1 MVSRAPVES
10 SQGHR
15 GFVSWDGLGAALS
28 LGCAVHCASLPLLF
42 GLWPGIG
49 LVLDAHGHDHG
60 HVHAG
65 DWLFF
70 SHQAEG
76 LIVGVLLAFASIV
89 LAMGWLRHRQSG
101 PALLALPAALL
112 LLVAA
117 FGPGTAPAIHVGM
130 QVLGGIGIGLAHVLN
145 LRALRPQACCPAR
158 AA

>member
-42 GLWPGIG
+42 GLWPGVG
-49 LVLDAHGHDHG
+49 LVLDAHAHG
-60 HVHAG
+60 HVHG
-65 DWLFF
+65 SDWLLF

-76 LIVGVLLAFASIV
+76 LIVSILLAFASIV
-89 LAMGWLRHRQSG
+89 LAKGWLRHRQAG
-101 PALLALPAALL
+101 PSVLALAAASLL
-112 LLVAA
+112 LFAA
-117 FGPGTAPAIHVGM
+117 FGPPTPPLVHVAM

-145 LRALRPQACCPAR
+145 LRALRPLACCDAH